1 MSRGGLFFFFLPFMV
16 RALEFP
22 FPEKGTRLLGERKVH
37 FVQKGEH
44 LELIAKKYNVPFL
57 SLLSINP
64 EVDPYLPD
72 IDTFLTI
79 PHQLILPSVPYVGIL
94 INLAELRLYYFDTR
108 SQKVHIFP
116 IGIGRIGRDTPIM
129 LSKITEKNENPIW
142 YPTPTIRKEYE
153 VEKGI
158 ILPKTVPPGPDNP
171 LGAHSLR
178 LDYGAGDYLIHGTN
192 KDFGVGLRVSAG
204 CIRMRP
210 EDIAWLYGRV
220 KLNEKV
226 RVINQPVKISVEPD
240 GAVYVEVH
248 RPLSR
253 DQDETV
259 KRIMTL
265 PDPKVS
271 DWLYQ
276 NGMKVNRYRAA
287 LAVQSG
293 LPTEI
298 GKAKFIKKDQDPQF
312 KQ

>member
-1 MSRGGLFFFFLPFMV
+1 MLKSCLFLFFFFLPLTL

-22 FPEKGTRLLGERKVH
+22 FPEKGIRLLGERKVH
-37 FVQKGEH
+37 LVQKGEH

-72 IDTFLTI
+72 VDTFLTI
-79 PHQLILPSVPYVGIL
+79 PHQVILPQVSYVGIL
-94 INLAELRLYYFDTR
+94 INLAELRLYYFDTEY
-108 SQKVHIFP
+108 QKIHIFP
-116 IGIGRIGRDTPIM
+116 IGIGRIERDTPIM
-129 LSKITEKNENPIW
+129 ISKITEKRENPIW
-142 YPTPTIRKEYE
+142 YPTPSIRKEYE
-153 VEKGI
+153 EEKGI
-158 ILPKTVPPGPDNP
+158 ILPKRVKPGPENP
-171 LGAHSLR
+171 LGTHSLR
-178 LDYGAGDYLIHGTN
+178 LDHGKGEYLIHGTN

-210 EDIAWLYGRV
+210 EDIAWLYSQV
-220 KLNEKV
+220 QLNEKV
-226 RVINQPVKISVEPD
+226 QVINQPVKISVEPD

-253 DQDETV
+253 DQDETF

-271 DWLYQ
+271 DFLSE
-276 NGMKVNRYRAA
+276 NGMKVSRYRAA

-298 GKAKFIKKDQDPQF
+298 GKAKFINKNKE
-312 KQ
+312 